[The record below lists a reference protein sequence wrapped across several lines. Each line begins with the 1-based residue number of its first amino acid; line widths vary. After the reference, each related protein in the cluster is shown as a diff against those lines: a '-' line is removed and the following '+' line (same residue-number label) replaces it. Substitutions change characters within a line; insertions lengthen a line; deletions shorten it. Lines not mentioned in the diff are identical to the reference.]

1 MPRFLAPVQ
10 VDSHYGIINAN
21 ADAATVT
28 INMDLSDKHQ
38 VTLGGNRTLA
48 VNNDNDGQTFLLIL
62 QQDATGGRTVTW
74 WAGILW
80 PGGTVPTLTTTANKR
95 DVFSFL
101 RLSAGSY
108 LGFTVG
114 QNL

>member
-10 VDSHYGIINAN
+10 LDSHSGVITAD

-28 INMDLSDKHQ
+28 FDLNLSDKHQ
-38 VTLGGNRTLA
+38 IVLGGNRTLA
-48 VNNDNDGQTFLLIL
+48 LANDDDGQTFLIVT
-62 QQDATGGRTVTW
+62 QQDATGGRVPVW

-80 PGGTVPTLTTTANKR
+80 PGGTVPTLTATANKR

-101 RLSAGSY
+101 RLSAGVY
-108 LGFTVG
+108 LGWLVG
-114 QNL
+114 ANH

>member
-10 VDSHYGIINAN
+10 FDSHSGGIVTD

-28 INMDLSDKHQ
+28 FDLNLSDKHQ
-38 VTLGGNRTLA
+38 VVLGGNRTFAL
-48 VNNDNDGQTFLLIL
+48 VNDDDGQTFVIVT
-62 QQDATGGRTVTW
+62 QQDATGGRVPVW

-101 RLSAGSY
+101 RLSTGVY
-108 LGFTVG
+108 LGWLVG
-114 QNL
+114 ANH